1 MTDAKIEGAYLGN
14 PNLKKANVPIEYTKE
29 QVEEYIK
36 CANDCR
42 YFIEEYVQIVHIDK
56 GLVPFNMYPFQQ
68 KMVDAFT
75 NERFVINKLPRQS
88 GKSTTVTAYMLWRVL
103 FHDNQN
109 IAILANKGALAR
121 DLLSKVTMAYEH
133 LPKWLQQGVL
143 LWNRGNVELENGSK
157 IVAAATS
164 GSAIRGGSYNL
175 IFLDE
180 FAFVDNNLAEQFFA
194 SVYPTISS
202 GQTSQVIIVSTPN
215 GLNHFYKL
223 WVDAEE
229 ERSSYFPIEV
239 QWQEVPGR
247 DEKWKKETIA
257 NTSEEQFRQE
267 FECEFIGSTNTL
279 IAASKLRT
287 MAWHT
292 PAEQHGALDIHKAP
306 EHNHTYVV
314 MVDTSRGLGLDYS
327 ASVVI
332 DVSAMPY
339 RVVAKFRHNN
349 MSPLVYPST
358 VANIAKNYNDAFV
371 LVELNDIG
379 QQVADILHFEL
390 EYENIL
396 ATSLHGRAGQQLGG
410 GFGKQTQMG
419 VKTTKQVKGIGCSNL
434 KDLVEADKL
443 IIEDFEIIGELAS
456 FVQRGSSYEAEPG
469 QNDDLAMCL
478 VLFGWL
484 ANQAYFKEITDI
496 DIRQKIYNQ
505 KMEAM
510 EDDILPFGI
519 VEDGSEEV
527 IVDNTGQRWTQADL
541 PPQ

>member
-1 MTDAKIEGAYLGN
+1 
-14 PNLKKANVPIEYTKE
+14 
-29 QVEEYIK
+29 
-36 CANDCR
+36 
-42 YFIEEYVQIVHIDK
+42 
-56 GLVPFNMYPFQQ
+56 
-68 KMVDAFT
+68 
-75 NERFVINKLPRQS
+75 
-88 GKSTTVTAYMLWRVL
+88 MLWKVL

-202 GQTSQVIIVSTPN
+202 GSTSQVIIVSTPN

-223 WVDAEE
+223 WVDADEG
-229 ERSSYFPIEV
+229 RSSYYPIEV

-247 DEKWKKETIA
+247 DQKWKEETIA

-279 IAASKLRT
+279 ISATKLRA

-292 PAEQHGALDIHKAP
+292 PIETSGALDIHKSP
-306 EHNHTYVV
+306 EPNHTYVV

-327 ASVVI
+327 ASVVV

-358 VANIAKNYNDAFV
+358 VMNIAKKYNEAFV

-379 QQVADILHFEL
+379 QQVADILHYEL

-419 VKTTKQVKGIGCSNL
+419 VKTTKQVKGVGCSNL

-456 FVQRGSSYEAEPG
+456 FVQRGTSYEAEQG

-484 ANQAYFKEITDI
+484 ANQTYFKEITDI

-519 VEDGSEEV
+519 LEDGGQEV
-527 IVDNTGQRWTQADL
+527 IVDNTGQRWSQADL
-541 PPQ
+541 PDTYPPNTIDWN